1 MRSRVA
7 VFSTRSASLQECVK
21 AILEELEW
29 TAHVGWGAS
38 VVLKPNLS
46 WPGKDKAACA
56 NTSPEVLDAVIKV
69 LLERTN
75 RIAVGES
82 DGTRFSVDECF
93 EASGYG
99 SVIKENGV
107 RWVNFSKAR
116 SRAVEHPLLKG
127 FELPEELLECDVFI
141 TLPKLKTHGL
151 TYFTGALKNQ
161 WGCIPRNDRIL
172 LHRYLDELIV
182 ELNLLLK
189 PAFSIMDGIL
199 AMGGR
204 GPVNGTPTELG
215 VMLGSRD
222 PVALDAAAIRLVGLD
237 PRRAKHL
244 VLAAEKGLGRFSE
257 NEIDLCGNVDGDL
270 SIEPARLEHSVRLM
284 NFLTRYPFFTYRI
297 LLNDRIFKLGKG
309 AVALLRRFGLS

>member
-1 MRSRVA
+1 VA
-7 VFSTRSASLQECVK
+7 LFSTRSASVQECVSVV
-21 AILEELEW
+21 LEELEW
-29 TAHVGWGAS
+29 KTHVGWGAS

-46 WPGKDKAACA
+46 WPGKDKAAYA

-75 RIAVGES
+75 RITVGES
-82 DGTRFSVDECF
+82 DGTRFPVEKCF

-99 SVIKENGV
+99 RVIRENGV

-116 SRAVEHPLLKG
+116 SRAVEHPLLRG
-127 FELPEELLECDVFI
+127 FELPEELLECDVFM

-161 WGCIPRNDRIL
+161 WGCIPRHDRII
-172 LHRYLDELIV
+172 LHKHLDELIV
-182 ELNLLLK
+182 ELNSLLR

-204 GPVNGTPTELG
+204 GPVNGTRTELG
-215 VMLGSRD
+215 IVLGSRD

-237 PRRAKHL
+237 PRRARHL

-257 NEIDLCGNVDGDL
+257 NEIDLRGNVDGDL
-270 SIEPARLEHSVRLM
+270 SVEPARLEHSVRLM

-297 LLNDRIFKLGKG
+297 LLNDRIFRLGKG